1 MPDEPATGA
10 AAGGLND
17 NHQRR
22 LIVTCQ
28 YIDGLFATIETVL
41 ATAGNSSP
49 FGKYADDLLPAQK
62 RVVEDSVRRIRTQM
76 VRLLASHGLQPTPRQ
91 IEASYAIR
99 TALSFGDDAVEE
111 LKPSYMRGYGDVSS
125 EAAATLNAIAE
136 ELQATIHRLDVTLAQ
151 RSAADLR
158 ERINRLSEHAPLE
171 TLRTLERV
179 IDKYGLVEFRPLL
192 STILQAFEEQRFEMA
207 VFGRVNTGKSS
218 LLNHVL
224 GHAVLPVGVNPITS
238 VPTRITYGERP
249 RLRVWRANQPPL
261 DASLDEL
268 AQFVTETGN
277 PGNQLAVTRIVV
289 QLPAMLLKSGVV
301 FVDTPGVGSLA
312 RTGTAETLAYLPR
325 CDVGIVLI
333 DAGATIT
340 ADDIEM
346 LRRLASA
353 GIPAHVLLSKADL
366 ASDADIERAREYI
379 AETVRGQL
387 DAQTAVYPV
396 SIKPDR
402 AALFERWRREELEP
416 LLERHRDLARE
427 SVARKVATLA
437 DAVSSVLR
445 RRLSPRH
452 RGQATDTDSAGVERA
467 LQAGSARIQGLQQRA
482 EAIADSA
489 PEWRSTL
496 LGLASRAMA
505 AGSEPNEAIERAFTD
520 VARHIADAVRSEFV
534 AAVGDVRAT
543 LDSAAVTGTFAAGA
557 LTFDVDRELRELPV
571 PERPPVRVSPPAA
584 LRWFG
589 RAAAARLIKRHLDSA
604 VGDAMTDALTTCG
617 EILRAW
623 VKTTLGRVRHAWEIE
638 VEQVR
643 ASMDR
648 ARGFADERP
657 VDTGDVQR
665 DLEALERSA
674 AA

>member
-1 MPDEPATGA
+1 MPDEAAAEAT
-10 AAGGLND
+10 AGGLNG

-28 YIDGLFATIETVL
+28 YIDGLLATIETVL
-41 ATAGNSSP
+41 ATAGNGSP

-62 RVVEDSVRRIRTQM
+62 RVAEDSVRRIRAQM
-76 VRLLASHGLQPTPRQ
+76 VRLLASHGLEPTPRQ
-91 IEASYAIR
+91 VDASHAIR
-99 TALSFGDDAVEE
+99 TALAFSDDAVEE
-111 LKPSYMRGYGDVSS
+111 LKPSYMRGYGDVSA

-136 ELQATIHRLDVTLAQ
+136 ELQATIRRLDVTLAQ

-158 ERINRLSEHAPLE
+158 ERINRLPEHAPLE

-192 STILQAFEEQRFEMA
+192 STILQAFEEQHFEIA
-207 VFGRVNTGKSS
+207 VFGRVSTGKSS

-224 GHAVLPVGVNPITS
+224 GRAVLPVGVNPITS
-238 VPTRITYGERP
+238 VPTRIAYGDRQ
-249 RLRVWRANQPPL
+249 RLRVWRANQPVLDTSL
-261 DASLDEL
+261 DAL
-268 AQFVTETGN
+268 AQFITETGN

-289 QLPAMLLKSGVV
+289 ELPAAPLKSGIV

-312 RTGTAETLAYLPR
+312 RASTSETLAYLPR

-333 DAGATIT
+333 DASSTIA
-340 ADDIEM
+340 ADDVEM

-366 ASDADIERAREYI
+366 ASDADLERARAY
-379 AETVRGQL
+379 AASTVRGQL
-387 DAQTAVYPV
+387 GADTAVYPV
-396 SIKPDR
+396 SVQPER
-402 AALFERWRREELEP
+402 AALFERWRHEELEP
-416 LLERHRDLARE
+416 LMERHRELARE
-427 SVARKVATLA
+427 SVARKVTILA
-437 DAVSSVLR
+437 DAVSSFLR
-445 RRLSPRH
+445 RRLSSRRP
-452 RGQATDTDSAGVERA
+452 GPTTAPDLSGVERA
-467 LQAGSARIQGLQQRA
+467 LQTGAARIQTLQQRA
-482 EAIADSA
+482 EAIADSVRG
-489 PEWRSTL
+489 WRSTL
-496 LGLASRAMA
+496 LGLASRAI
-505 AGSEPNEAIERAFTD
+505 AGDTEPNAAVARAFSD
-520 VARHIADAVRSEFV
+520 VARHVADAVRSEFV
-534 AAVGDVRAT
+534 ATVGDVRAT
-543 LDSAAVTGTFAAGA
+543 LDSAAATGPIAAGA

-571 PERPPVRVSPPAA
+571 PELPTVRVSPPSA

-589 RAAAARLIKRHLDSA
+589 RAATTRLIKRHLDSA
-604 VGDAMTDALTTCG
+604 VGDALTDALATYG

-623 VKTTLGRVRHAWEIE
+623 VKTTLGRVRHAWEID

-657 VDTGDVQR
+657 VDAVEVQR
-665 DLEALERSA
+665 DLDALQRGA